1 MDKTKEYYV
10 NHYKEFI
17 DSTYQCDMSLMY
29 QFFESHLNKPN
40 AIILDLGFGSGRDFE
55 YFVSKGYEV
64 YGLDP
69 VEKFCD
75 LLKEKGFTNIF
86 CQEANEMTFKDKF
99 DGIWACASLLHIN
112 RENLSNAFKKCAL
125 ALKKDGIMYC
135 SFKYGNFEG
144 IRNGR
149 YNIDLDENSIKKYV
163 EGTDLIIE
171 EIKLSLD
178 VRTNRENEKWLNVIL
193 RKN

>member
-1 MDKTKEYYV
+1 
-10 NHYKEFI
+10 
-17 DSTYQCDMSLMY
+17 
-29 QFFESHLNKPN
+29 
-40 AIILDLGFGSGRDFE
+40 
-55 YFVSKGYEV
+55 
-64 YGLDP
+64 
-69 VEKFCD
+69 
-75 LLKEKGFTNIF
+75 
-86 CQEANEMTFKDKF
+86 MTFKDKF

-112 RENLSNAFKKCAL
+112 KENLSNAFKKCAL

-144 IRNGR
+144 VRNGR

-178 VRTNRENEKWLNVIL
+178 VRTNRGNEKWLNVIL

>member
-1 MDKTKEYYV
+1 M
-10 NHYKEFI
+10 
-17 DSTYQCDMSLMY
+17 M
-29 QFFESHLNKPN
+29 
-40 AIILDLGFGSGRDFE
+40 
-55 YFVSKGYEV
+55 
-64 YGLDP
+64 
-69 VEKFCD
+69 
-75 LLKEKGFTNIF
+75 
-86 CQEANEMTFKDKF
+86 FKDKF

-112 RENLSNAFKKCAL
+112 KENLSNALKKCAL
-125 ALKKDGIMYC
+125 ALKKGGIMYC
-135 SFKYGNFEG
+135 SFKYGNFKG

-163 EGTDLIIE
+163 EGIDLIIE